1 MEELQLGERREP
13 APRSSNLFI
22 DRLATGRRVVL
33 LHVEVPNSHGAS
45 SSRSLAEGSFLRGA
59 SPSRS
64 AAEDSFELGAG
75 PSRTPAEGS
84 FLRGA
89 GPSRT
94 PAEGSPHARGSPSR
108 TPAEGS
114 PHARGSPSRTL
125 AEGSFDIAET
135 AELVASAGLALAGQV
150 TARRRREH
158 PRWLVG
164 SGKVEEIHG
173 LIEAR
178 GADMLVVNNDLS
190 ARQQRNLEQALGCRV
205 MGRSELIIHIFAQRA
220 RTFEGQLQ
228 VELAQLTHAQT
239 LLVGG
244 WSHLERQKGGIGLRG
259 GAGETQLELD
269 QRMLATRIKSV
280 QSRLAGVRKRRSQ
293 GQRQRRRSGAQT
305 VALVGY
311 TNAGKST
318 LFNALATAGVAA
330 EDKLF
335 ATLDPTLRRIDVPGA
350 AQVVLADTVGFISHL
365 PHTLIDA
372 FKATLEE
379 VSQADLLIHVMDGAA
394 PRLDQRI
401 ADVEAV
407 LEEIGASACA
417 RINVLNKCDLPQ
429 AGPVPPDA
437 LPVSAAKGEGLDALR
452 SRIGLALGVQAP
464 IDVDLPASAGSVR
477 AWLYAVGAVLGETHG
492 SDGGMR
498 LKVRG
503 DERLMARLR
512 RDLAA
517 CGHSKFKVTR
527 CA

>member
-1 MEELQLGERREP
+1 MQELQLGQRKEP
-13 APRSSNLFI
+13 AARSSNLFI

-33 LHVEVPNSHGAS
+33 LHVEAPSRLNAPGTVSSH
-45 SSRSLAEGSFLRGA
+45 SLAEASFLRGA
-59 SPSRS
+59 GASRS
-64 AAEDSFELGAG
+64 PAEDSFLRGAG
-75 PSRTPAEGS
+75 ASRSPAEDSFLRGAGASRSPAEDS

-89 GPSRT
+89 GPSR
-94 PAEGSPHARGSPSR
+94 S
-108 TPAEGS
+108 
-114 PHARGSPSRTL
+114 L

-135 AELVASAGLALAGQV
+135 RELVASAGLALAGQV

-164 SGKVEEIHG
+164 SGKVEEIRQ
-173 LIEAR
+173 LIQAR

-239 LLVGG
+239 QLVGG

-311 TNAGKST
+311 ANAGKST
-318 LFNALATAGVAA
+318 LFNALAAAGVVA

-417 RINVLNKCDLPQ
+417 RINVLNKCDLPL
-429 AGPVPPDA
+429 AGPVPPEA

-464 IDVDLPASAGSVR
+464 VDVDLPACAGSVR
-477 AWLYAVGAVLGETHG
+477 AWLYAAGAVLGETHG

-517 CGHSKFKVTR
+517 CGHSTHSKFKVTR

>member
-1 MEELQLGERREP
+1 MDKSLQLGEREGLAPRMSELQLGEREGS
-13 APRSSNLFI
+13 APRGKSLFI
-22 DRLATGRRVVL
+22 DRLAAGQRVVL
-33 LHVEVPNSHGAS
+33 LHVDMS
-45 SSRSLAEGSFLRGA
+45 SQAF
-59 SPSRS
+59 P
-64 AAEDSFELGAG
+64 
-75 PSRTPAEGS
+75 
-84 FLRGA
+84 RGA
-89 GPSRT
+89 GS
-94 PAEGSPHARGSPSR
+94 
-108 TPAEGS
+108 
-114 PHARGSPSRTL
+114 TL
-125 AEGSFDIAET
+125 DIAET
-135 AELVASAGLALAGQV
+135 TELAASAGLTPVGQV
-150 TARRRREH
+150 VARRRREH

-164 SGKVEEIHG
+164 SGKVDEIRQ
-173 LIEAR
+173 LIQAR
-178 GADMLVVNNDLS
+178 DANTLVVNNDLS
-190 ARQQRNLEQALGCRV
+190 ARQQRNLEEALGCRV
-205 MGRSELIIHIFAQRA
+205 MSRSELIIHIFAQRA

-239 LLVGG
+239 QLVGG
-244 WSHLERQKGGIGLRG
+244 WSHLERQRGGIGLRG

-280 QSRLAGVRKRRSQ
+280 QSRLEGVRKRRSQ

-318 LFNALATAGVAA
+318 LFNALAAAGVAA

-379 VSQADLLIHVMDGAA
+379 VGQADLLIHVMDGAV

-407 LEEIGASACA
+407 LAEIGADAIA
-417 RINVLNKCDLPQ
+417 RVDVVNKCDLPQ
-429 AGPVPPDA
+429 AESAPPGA
-437 LPVSAAKGEGLDALR
+437 LSVSAATGQGLDALR
-452 SRIGLALGVQAP
+452 SRIGAALGVQAP
-464 IDVDLPASAGSVR
+464 IEVDLPASAGGVR
-477 AWLYAVGAVLGETHG
+477 AWLYAAGAVLGETHNG
-492 SDGGMR
+492 DGGMR

-512 RDLAA
+512 RDLSA
-517 CGHSKFKVTR
+517 CGRRKFEVTR
-527 CA
+527 CT

>member
-1 MEELQLGERREP
+1 
-13 APRSSNLFI
+13 
-22 DRLATGRRVVL
+22 
-33 LHVEVPNSHGAS
+33 
-45 SSRSLAEGSFLRGA
+45 
-59 SPSRS
+59 
-64 AAEDSFELGAG
+64 
-75 PSRTPAEGS
+75 
-84 FLRGA
+84 
-89 GPSRT
+89 
-94 PAEGSPHARGSPSR
+94 
-108 TPAEGS
+108 
-114 PHARGSPSRTL
+114 
-125 AEGSFDIAET
+125 
-135 AELVASAGLALAGQV
+135 
-150 TARRRREH
+150 
-158 PRWLVG
+158 
-164 SGKVEEIHG
+164 
-173 LIEAR
+173 
-178 GADMLVVNNDLS
+178 
-190 ARQQRNLEQALGCRV
+190 
-205 MGRSELIIHIFAQRA
+205 AQRA

-239 LLVGG
+239 QLVGG
-244 WSHLERQKGGIGLRG
+244 WSHLERQRGGIGLRG

-280 QSRLAGVRKRRSQ
+280 QSRLAGVRKRRGQ

-429 AGPVPPDA
+429 AEPAPPDA
-437 LPVSAAKGEGLDALR
+437 LSVSAATGEGLDALR
-452 SRIGLALGVQAP
+452 SRIGSALGVQAP
-464 IDVDLPASAGSVR
+464 IEVDLPASAGGVR
-477 AWLYAVGAVLGETHG
+477 AWLYAADAVLGETHT

-517 CGHSKFKVTR
+517 C
-527 CA
+527 A

>member
-1 MEELQLGERREP
+1 MEKSLQLGEREGS
-13 APRSSNLFI
+13 APRGKGPRPGEREGSAPRGKGLHLDEHEGAAPPSNSLFI

-33 LHVEVPNSHGAS
+33 LQVEAS
-45 SSRSLAEGSFLRGA
+45 SQAKL
-59 SPSRS
+59 
-64 AAEDSFELGAG
+64 
-75 PSRTPAEGS
+75 
-84 FLRGA
+84 
-89 GPSRT
+89 
-94 PAEGSPHARGSPSR
+94 
-108 TPAEGS
+108 
-114 PHARGSPSRTL
+114 
-125 AEGSFDIAET
+125 DINET
-135 AELVASAGLALAGQV
+135 AELAASAGMTPVGQV
-150 TARRRREH
+150 VARRRREH

-164 SGKVEEIHG
+164 SGKVDEIRE
-173 LIEAR
+173 LIQAQN
-178 GADMLVVNNDLS
+178 ANTLVVNNDLS
-190 ARQQRNLEQALGCRV
+190 ARQQRNLEEALGCRV

-239 LLVGG
+239 QLVGG

-280 QSRLAGVRKRRSQ
+280 QSRLAGVRRRRSQ

-318 LFNALATAGVAA
+318 LFNALAAAGVAA

-379 VSQADLLIHVMDGAA
+379 VGQADLLIHVMDGAA

-401 ADVEAV
+401 GDVEAV
-407 LEEIGASACA
+407 LEEIGAQAIA
-417 RINVLNKCDLPQ
+417 RIDVLNKCDLPQ
-429 AGPVPPDA
+429 AEPAPPDA
-437 LPVSAAKGEGLDALR
+437 LSVSAATGEGLDELR
-452 SRIGLALGVQAP
+452 SRIGSALGVQAP
-464 IDVDLPASAGSVR
+464 IEVDLPASAGGVR
-477 AWLYAVGAVLGETHG
+477 AWLYAADAVLGETHTG
-492 SDGGMR
+492 DGGMR
-498 LKVRG
+498 LRVRG
-503 DERLMARLR
+503 NERLMARLR

-517 CGHSKFKVTR
+517 RAG
-527 CA
+527 

>member
-1 MEELQLGERREP
+1 MEELRLGEREP
-13 APRSSNLFI
+13 APPGNNLFV
-22 DRLATGRRVVL
+22 DRLAAGRRVVL
-33 LHVEVPNSHGAS
+33 LQVEVPARFNSHGAV
-45 SSRSLAEGSFLRGA
+45 SSRSLAEGSFLRGE

-64 AAEDSFELGAG
+64 LAEGSFLPGAG
-75 PSRTPAEGS
+75 PSRSLAEGS

-89 GPSRT
+89 GPSRSL
-94 PAEGSPHARGSPSR
+94 AEGSP
-108 TPAEGS
+108 
-114 PHARGSPSRTL
+114 
-125 AEGSFDIAET
+125 DIAET

-164 SGKVEEIHG
+164 SGKVEEIRQ
-173 LIEAR
+173 LIRAR
-178 GADMLVVNNDLS
+178 DADMLVVNNDLS
-190 ARQQRNLEQALGCRV
+190 ARQRRNLEKALGCRV

-228 VELAQLTHAQT
+228 VQLAQLTHAQT
-239 LLVGG
+239 QLVGG

-280 QSRLAGVRKRRSQ
+280 QSRLAGVRKRRRQ

-311 TNAGKST
+311 ANVGKST
-318 LFNALATAGVAA
+318 LFNALAAAGVAA

-350 AQVVLADTVGFISHL
+350 AQVVLADTVGFISRL

-394 PRLDQRI
+394 PRLEQRI

-407 LEEIGASACA
+407 LEEIGAAACA
-417 RINVLNKCDLPQ
+417 RVNVLNKCDLPQ
-429 AGPVPPDA
+429 AGPAPPDA
-437 LPVSAAKGEGLDALR
+437 LPVSAATGAGLDALR
-452 SRIGLALGVQAP
+452 SRIGSALGVQAP
-464 IDVDLPASAGSVR
+464 VEVDLPACAGSVR
-477 AWLYAVGAVLGETHG
+477 AWLHAAGAVLDETHG

-498 LKVRG
+498 LKVCG

-517 CGHSKFKVTR
+517 CGHRKLKVTR

>member
-1 MEELQLGERREP
+1 MTPTNLSALESLQLGEREGP
-13 APRSSNLFI
+13 SPRNKSLFI

-33 LHVEVPNSHGAS
+33 LHVEVP
-45 SSRSLAEGSFLRGA
+45 SRPFMRGA

-64 AAEDSFELGAG
+64 
-75 PSRTPAEGS
+75 PAEGS
-84 FLRGA
+84 LDL
-89 GPSRT
+89 T
-94 PAEGSPHARGSPSR
+94 
-108 TPAEGS
+108 
-114 PHARGSPSRTL
+114 
-125 AEGSFDIAET
+125 ET
-135 AELVASAGLALAGQV
+135 AELAASAGLAVVGQV
-150 TARRRREH
+150 VARRRQAH

-164 SGKVEEIHG
+164 SGKVDEIRQ
-173 LIEAR
+173 LIQAQD
-178 GADMLVVNNDLS
+178 ANTLVVNNDLS
-190 ARQQRNLEQALGCRV
+190 ARQQRNLEEALGCRV

-239 LLVGG
+239 QLVGG
-244 WSHLERQKGGIGLRG
+244 WSHLERQRGGIGLRG

-280 QSRLAGVRKRRSQ
+280 QSRLEGVRRRRSQ

-335 ATLDPTLRRIDVPGA
+335 ATLDPTLRRIDIPGA

-379 VSQADLLIHVMDGAA
+379 VAQADLLIHVMDGAA
-394 PRLDQRI
+394 PRLEQRI

-407 LEEIGASACA
+407 LQEIGASACA
-417 RINVLNKCDLPQ
+417 RIDVLNKCDLPQ
-429 AGPVPPDA
+429 AEPPPNA
-437 LPVSAAKGEGLDALR
+437 LSVSAATGEGLETLR
-452 SRIGLALGVQAP
+452 SRIASALGVQAP
-464 IDVDLPASAGSVR
+464 IEVDLPASAGGVR
-477 AWLYAVGAVLGETHG
+477 AWLYAADAVLGETHTG
-492 SDGGMR
+492 DGGMR
-498 LKVRG
+498 LRVRG
-503 DERLMARLR
+503 DRRLMARLH

-517 CGHSKFKVTR
+517 CG
-527 CA
+527 